1 MAYWVCLSEGSAMKS
16 VEEIKQTLS
25 SLKKEMRAR
34 YRVREIGIFGS
45 RVRGEQKADSDLD
58 VYVDYEETPSL
69 LDIVDLENYLSDE
82 LHEKVDLVPRECIRP
97 ELAKYILPT
106 VVLV

>member
-1 MAYWVCLSEGSAMKS
+1 MRSI
-16 VEEIKQTLS
+16 EEIKQNLS
-25 SLKKEMRAR
+25 ALKKVIHDR

-45 RVRGEQKADSDLD
+45 CVRGEQKAESDLD

-69 LDIVDLENYLSDE
+69 LEIVDLENYLSDE

-106 VVLV
+106 VVLI